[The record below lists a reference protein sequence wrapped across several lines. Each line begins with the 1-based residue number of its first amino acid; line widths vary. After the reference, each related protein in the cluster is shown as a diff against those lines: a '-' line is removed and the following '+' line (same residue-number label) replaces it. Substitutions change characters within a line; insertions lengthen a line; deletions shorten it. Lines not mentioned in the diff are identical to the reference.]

1 MDSDGTIGSNGSCR
15 FSNNSIHLIN
25 GVKELVQSLGGI
37 ATLQHTRKREGH
49 PDNYTLRI
57 KISSYN
63 PFRLPRKANKW
74 KPAKIKTLAITDIQP
89 IAKEPGYCIAVD
101 CPTESYITKDYIVTH
116 NTTLFAEY
124 LILFIAA
131 FGYMPG
137 FGEVDY
143 LMYVTDSIENGVR
156 NLRRNIE
163 FRYNNREFLQ
173 KLIPNHRIEVISD
186 RDVSYD
192 IDDMNDAVKAG
203 VRFTDVRLELR
214 NYRGDVVVV
223 RGYGVSTGVRGTKE
237 FGKRP
242 TVAILDDL
250 LSDDDARSST
260 IIDSV
265 NDIIYKAVDK
275 ALHPTVRKTIYLGT
289 PFNAN
294 DPLYVAIESGAWKS
308 SVFPVCEKFP
318 VTKSEFKGA
327 WEDRFTYMSILRQY
341 ATAVKVNRP
350 AAFYQEMMLRIHSE
364 EDVIIPAG
372 SIILVDDDIAQDNLE
387 ESNIYITTD
396 FATSTKS
403 KADFSTMVIWK
414 HDSNDNLTIIDGY
427 CKRSRMEDNIEALFE
442 FNEKYKPQ
450 LVGIEISGQQ
460 AGFVDWINMESRRRK
475 ETIILAKQKGREH
488 TNDVGI
494 RPTKN
499 KILRLE
505 RVAPLVRRGKVRMAK
520 SMANSSY
527 GKELLE
533 ELKLASSKSFMSKHD
548 DAIDAFSQI
557 MDLNIYKP
565 SAYVEEKKEKGL
577 SFKERFVTFLN
588 DDKKPTTNSYIV

>member
-1 MDSDGTIGSNGSCR
+1 MNSTDIDLDKLLEELHSETSNTTSKSVEEYLDDVNYEFKGYVPTKEALLFVNFIKEVNGGSEENETPVIHLKLMDSVFNEESMCAI
-15 FSNNSIHLIN
+15 
-25 GVKELVQSLGGI
+25 LV
-37 ATLQHTRKREGH
+37 
-49 PDNYTLRI
+49 
-57 KISSYN
+57 
-63 PFRLPRKANKW
+63 FRGAGK
-74 KPAKIKTLAITDIQP
+74 
-89 IAKEPGYCIAVD
+89 
-101 CPTESYITKDYIVTH
+101 
-116 NTTLFAEY
+116 TTLFAEY

-137 FGEVDY
+137 FGKVEY
-143 LMYVTDSIENGVR
+143 LIYVTDSIENGVR

-163 FRYNNREFLQ
+163 FRYQNSEFLQ
-173 KLIPNHRIEVISD
+173 KLIPNHKIEVISD
-186 RDVSYD
+186 VDASYELE
-192 IDDMNDAVKAG
+192 DMNDAVKAG

-275 ALHPTVRKTIYLGT
+275 ALHPTNRKTIYLGT

-318 VTKSEFKGA
+318 VSKKEFKGA
-327 WEDRFTYMSILRQY
+327 WEDRFTYEAILRQY
-341 ATAVKVNRP
+341 ATAFKVNRP
-350 AAFYQEMMLRIHSE
+350 ASFYQEMMLRIHSE
-364 EDVIIPAG
+364 EDVIIPTG
-372 SIILVDDDIAQDNLE
+372 SIIVVDSDVAKSDIEDC
-387 ESNIYITTD
+387 NIYITTD

-403 KADFSTMVIWK
+403 KADYSTMVVWK

-427 CKRSRMEDNIEALFE
+427 CKRSRMEDNINTLFE

-460 AGFVDWINMESRRRK
+460 GGFVDWINMESRRRK

-505 RVAPLVRRGKVRMAK
+505 RVAPLVRRGKIKIARDVLEG
-520 SMANSSY
+520 SY
-527 GKELLE
+527 GKELYT

-548 DAIDAFSQI
+548 DAIDSFSQI

-565 SAYVEEKKEKGL
+565 SGPIEEKKVKGL

-588 DDKKPTTNSYIV
+588 DDKKQTTNSYIV